1 MIYTVS
7 GDAMKEIIIKIETE
21 AVGKGRPRFSRY
33 GSTYTPV
40 KTKNFEKLIANEY
53 IKQSNNYIFDKV
65 PIKVSVIIEKNI
77 PKSATKK
84 HRAELLSQKWNITKP
99 DIDNCLKSILD
110 ALNGIAYQDDNQVSS
125 ITACK
130 INSTRNF
137 ITIKMA
143 ELSS

>member
-33 GSTYTPV
+33 GSTYTPA

-125 ITACK
+125 ISAYK

-137 ITIKMA
+137 ITIKIA

>member
-21 AVGKGRPRFSRY
+21 AVGKGRPRFTRY
-33 GSTYTPV
+33 GSTYTPT

-53 IKQSNNYIFDKV
+53 ILQSNNYIFDKV
-65 PIKVSVIIEKNI
+65 PINVSVIIEKNI

-110 ALNGIAYQDDNQVSS
+110 ALNGVAYQDDNQVSS
-125 ITACK
+125 ISAYK

-137 ITIKMA
+137 ITIKIA

>member
-21 AVGKGRPRFSRY
+21 AVGKGRPRFTRY
-33 GSTYTPV
+33 GSTYTPT

-53 IKQSNNYIFDKV
+53 ILQSNNYIFDKV

-77 PKSATKK
+77 PKSAAKK

-125 ITACK
+125 ISAYK

-137 ITIKMA
+137 ITIKIA

>member
-21 AVGKGRPRFSRY
+21 AVGKGRPRFTRY
-33 GSTYTPV
+33 GSTYTPT

-53 IKQSNNYIFDKV
+53 ILQSNNYIFDKV
-65 PIKVSVIIEKNI
+65 PINVSVIIEKNI

-125 ITACK
+125 ISAYK

-137 ITIKMA
+137 ITIKIA